1 MRGIRA
7 LYLLCQRGELTNSTQ
22 RTNINRAMKAYRP
35 TNLGFALLG
44 LLHGQAMTGYDL
56 RKVFAETA
64 LGNYSSSPGAIY
76 PALARLEE
84 HGFIEGRE
92 DNTKRLRPKK
102 LYRPSDKGRHI
113 FREWL
118 LQEVS
123 ADDMRGNLDELMLRF
138 AFHSVLDSAEATRA
152 FLEGFSTE
160 LKDYIEELKEQ
171 TKGFPEEAPIHS
183 RLALE
188 AGLVQYEAL
197 AHWACNALK
206 HFEGP

>member
-1 MRGIRA
+1 
-7 LYLLCQRGELTNSTQ
+7 
-22 RTNINRAMKAYRP
+22 MKKYRP
-35 TNLGFALLG
+35 TNLGYALLG

-56 RKVFAETA
+56 RKIFAETA

-92 DNTKRLRPKK
+92 DTTKRLRPKK
-102 LYRPSDKGRHI
+102 LYQPSEKGRRI
-113 FREWL
+113 FRDWL
-118 LQEVS
+118 RKDVLM
-123 ADDMRGNLDELMLRF
+123 DDMRGNLDELMLRF
-138 AFHSVLDSAEATRA
+138 AFHSVLDSTAATRA

-160 LKDYIEELKEQ
+160 LAGYIEELRAQSEQ
-171 TKGFPEEAPIHS
+171 FPDAAPIHS

-197 AHWACNALK
+197 ASWAQKALG
-206 HFEGP
+206 HFKGR

>member
-1 MRGIRA
+1 
-7 LYLLCQRGELTNSTQ
+7 
-22 RTNINRAMKAYRP
+22 MKKYQP
-35 TNLGFALLG
+35 TNLGYALLG

-76 PALARLEE
+76 PALSRLEE

-92 DNTKRLRPKK
+92 DHTKKLRPKK
-102 LYRPSDKGRHI
+102 LYRPSKKGRHI

-118 LQEVS
+118 LQDVS
-123 ADDMRGNLDELMLRF
+123 TDDMRGNLDELMLRF
-138 AFHSVLDSAEATRA
+138 AFHSVLDSTEATRA
-152 FLEGFSTE
+152 FLEGLSTGLTE
-160 LKDYIEELKEQ
+160 YIGGLKEQ
-171 TKGFPEEAPIHS
+171 SKLIPDEAPIHS

-197 AHWACNALK
+197 DHWARKALR
-206 HFEGP
+206 HFEGK

>member
-1 MRGIRA
+1 MA
-7 LYLLCQRGELTNSTQ
+7 
-22 RTNINRAMKAYRP
+22 KYRP

-44 LLHGQAMTGYDL
+44 LLHGEAMTGYDL

-84 HGFIEGRE
+84 HALIEGRE
-92 DNTKRLRPKK
+92 DITKKLRPKK
-102 LYRPSDKGRHI
+102 LYRPSDQGRQI

-118 LQEVS
+118 LQDVS

-138 AFHSVLDSAEATRA
+138 AFHSVLNSTEATRG

-160 LKDYIEELKEQ
+160 LNDYIEELKAQ
-171 TKGFPEEAPIHS
+171 RTLFPDEAPIHS
-183 RLALE
+183 GLALD
-188 AGLVQYEAL
+188 AGLAQYEAL
-197 AHWACNALK
+197 ANWARKALR
-206 HFEGP
+206 HFENE

>member
-1 MRGIRA
+1 
-7 LYLLCQRGELTNSTQ
+7 
-22 RTNINRAMKAYRP
+22 MKEYRP
-35 TNLGFALLG
+35 TSLGYALLG

-84 HGFIEGRE
+84 HGIIEGRE
-92 DNTKRLRPKK
+92 DATKRLRPKK
-102 LYRPSDKGRHI
+102 LYQPSDKGRQI
-113 FREWL
+113 FKDWL
-118 LQEVS
+118 RKDVS
-123 ADDMRGNLDELMLRF
+123 TDDLRGNLDDLMLRF
-138 AFHSVLDSAEATRA
+138 AFHSVLDSTKATRD

-160 LKDYIEELKEQ
+160 LDGYIEELKAQTEQ
-171 TKGFPEEAPIHS
+171 FPDEAPIHS

-197 AHWACNALK
+197 AHWARKSLR
-206 HFEGP
+206 HFEGT